1 MLHCFIVVH
10 FASVFVIAIGLRTVL
25 RLRFS
30 VFDVP
35 RMMVIFSLVALR
47 DSAESLVQ

>member
-1 MLHCFIVVH
+1 VLH
-10 FASVFVIAIGLRTVL
+10 FASVFVIVELLRTLL
-25 RLRFS
+25 RLGFS

-35 RMMVIFSLVALR
+35 RTVVILVIVALR